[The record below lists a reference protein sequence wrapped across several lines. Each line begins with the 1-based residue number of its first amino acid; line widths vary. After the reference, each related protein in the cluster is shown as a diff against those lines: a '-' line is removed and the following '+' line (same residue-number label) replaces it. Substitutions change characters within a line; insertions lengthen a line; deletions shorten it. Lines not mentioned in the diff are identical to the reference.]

1 MDMIK
6 FPGHARMVSGW
17 ILFFILVPFFLNPVT
32 WNPKKKTCPLCH
44 RDSQYYVLG
53 SYGGYVHYRDSR
65 FELVEFPHDEEL
77 ALYTCIY
84 CGYSVFMEDF
94 STKLKRKIQ
103 KKLRTVLADFRFPR
117 KVENYARIS
126 ISERLELAEY
136 CYAAGVSCDCAPFW
150 IWFYPIKAYYVAK
163 ADKAEEA
170 RNIRIKTLGLVE
182 SALLRPE
189 NQGIQ
194 KELVMDAG
202 ILKYLTGD
210 KEGALML
217 LNDAL
222 SMIYHNK
229 ELSTE
234 NNDKYNRYLA
244 EFIGEYLQKIS
255 KKSP

>member
-1 MDMIK
+1 MGRIN
-6 FPGHARMVSGW
+6 FPGHSRIVSGW
-17 ILFFILVPFFLNPVT
+17 ILLFVLIPIFLNPVT
-32 WNPKKKTCPLCH
+32 WNLKKKTCPLCH

-65 FELVEFPHDEEL
+65 FELVEFPHDENL
-77 ALYTCIY
+77 ALYTCIH
-84 CGYSVFMEDF
+84 CGYSVFIEDF

-103 KKLRTVLADFRFPR
+103 EKLMTLLADFQFPR
-117 KVENYARIS
+117 EVENYARIP
-126 ISERLELAEY
+126 ISERLGLAES

-150 IWFYPIKAYYVAK
+150 IWFYPIKAYYA
-163 ADKAEEA
+163 ARAGRAEEA

-202 ILKYLTGD
+202 ILKHLTGD
-210 KEGALML
+210 KEGAMML

-222 SMIYHNK
+222 SMAYNNK

-234 NNDKYNRYLA
+234 SNDKYNRYLSK
-244 EFIGEYLQKIS
+244 FIGEYIQKIS